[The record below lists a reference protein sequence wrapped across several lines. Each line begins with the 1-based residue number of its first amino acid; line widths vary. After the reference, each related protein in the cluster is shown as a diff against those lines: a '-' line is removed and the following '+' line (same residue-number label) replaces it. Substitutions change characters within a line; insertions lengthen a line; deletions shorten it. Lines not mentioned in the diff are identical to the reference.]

1 MPDHTVPQTTPEP
14 CTSRGRQRRFAV
26 LAATLLALG
35 ALALTACGSGDED
48 DSAATTT
55 TAASGESSTTTA
67 AGGSGSNN
75 GGSSNGGG
83 SGGGGGGGGGGAG
96 TAPVID
102 TFETPDDI
110 DCHNGNLQ
118 QFTVSWTTTN
128 ATRVTISIDG
138 AGVYQE
144 YGPDGDASLPFN
156 CSSSH
161 TFLLTAYS
169 AGGQTATKQVSLE
182 PRNAQGSSTTSTTAG
197 STTTTT

>member
-1 MPDHTVPQTTPEP
+1 MHDHPVPPTTPAP
-14 CTSRGRQRRFAV
+14 STDRGRQRRLAV

-35 ALALTACGSGDED
+35 ALALTACGSD
-48 DSAATTT
+48 DKDDTAATTT
-55 TAASGESSTTTA
+55 SAASGESTTTTA
-67 AGGSGSNN
+67 AGGSG
-75 GGSSNGGG
+75 GGSNSGGG
-83 SGGGGGGGGGGAG
+83 SGGGGGGGGG

-144 YGPDGDASLPFN
+144 YGADGDASLPFN

-169 AGGQTATKQVSLE
+169 SGGQTATRQVTLE
-182 PRNAQGSSTTSTTAG
+182 PRNVQGSSTTSTTAA